1 MYLFLSLCF
10 YPNPTRLSYFIW
22 NFQKIE
28 QSLDKGGMAGRQ
40 CVLRAIC
47 ELTETPIHHWTVF
60 GEMLNNLLR
69 FALLLPYTVA
79 INELLCMK
87 NSGPQIEMDFS

>member
-1 MYLFLSLCF
+1 MYLYSHIDKYFDTSYSFYLFDSL
-10 YPNPTRLSYFIW
+10 
-22 NFQKIE
+22 FQKIE

-69 FALLLPYTVA
+69 
-79 INELLCMK
+79 
-87 NSGPQIEMDFS
+87 